1 MKFRSINI
9 SFFLTKEKKIKIMCE
24 NENGKEVLRANSIK
38 DTILWQEVMKDI
50 WSGIPNITQ
59 EDSK

>member
-1 MKFRSINI
+1 
-9 SFFLTKEKKIKIMCE
+9 MCE

>member
-9 SFFLTKEKKIKIMCE
+9 SFFLTKEKKIKIMCA

-38 DTILWQEVMKDI
+38 DTVLWQEVMKDI

-59 EDSK
+59 EDS